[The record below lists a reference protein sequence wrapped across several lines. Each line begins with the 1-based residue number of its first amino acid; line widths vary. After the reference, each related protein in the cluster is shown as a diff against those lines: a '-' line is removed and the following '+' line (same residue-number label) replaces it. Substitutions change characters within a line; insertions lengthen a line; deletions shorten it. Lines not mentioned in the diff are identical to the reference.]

1 MCGSVGCGLSLPA
14 VAACDLSAPE
24 KGTVASVI
32 DGETLK
38 LADGRIVRLIGAKAP
53 MPPLGYHGDDPWPLV
68 EEAKEALSRAA
79 SGKEVELRYGGSRTD
94 RHGYALA
101 QVYVIGGVEPVWLQ
115 QDLVGQG
122 LARVYSFSDNRSC
135 VTQLLASEAEAR
147 EKRLGVWA
155 SPAYRIE
162 SADDLE
168 RLGRLTR
175 SYQLVEGTVLSVGQ
189 GAGRIYL
196 NFARDWKSDFTVSVE
211 RKDVAAFTASGMDL
225 NALAGKRVRVR
236 GWVMWRNGP
245 MIEATHPEQI
255 ELLADGSKG
264 DNDSK
269 RPKQESRP
277 AIAL

>member
-1 MCGSVGCGLSLPA
+1 M
-14 VAACDLSAPE
+14 AACVLSEPE
-24 KGTVASVI
+24 NGTVPSVI

-79 SGKEVELRYGGSRTD
+79 SGKDVELRYGGTRAD

-101 QVYVIGGVEPVWLQ
+101 QVYVSSGSAEPVWLQ
-115 QDLVGQG
+115 QALVGQG
-122 LARVYSFSDNRSC
+122 LARVYSFPDNRAC
-135 VTQLLASEAEAR
+135 VTELLASEAEAR
-147 EKRLGVWA
+147 AKRLGVWA
-155 SPAYRIE
+155 SPAYHIE
-162 SADDLE
+162 SAGDLE

-211 RKDVAAFTASGMDL
+211 RKDMAAFTAAGIDL
-225 NALAGKRVRVR
+225 TALAGKRVR

-264 DNDSK
+264 DNDPK